1 MYSADFS
8 AINAKLKSKDI
19 RQLGLKQVSLE
30 NLDSDSDDDD
40 FEENS
45 AANEQS
51 EDLDYHGDG
60 ENDQMSETSD
70 TDEVL
75 RELDSESDDDGMKIE
90 HDDDENNPPVSVLK
104 YKWINV

>member
-1 MYSADFS
+1 M
-8 AINAKLKSKDI
+8 
-19 RQLGLKQVSLE
+19 SLE

-51 EDLDYHGDG
+51 EDVDYHGDG

-75 RELDSESDDDGMKIE
+75 RELEPESDDNGGMQIE
-90 HDDDENNPPVSVLK
+90 HDDDENNRPVC
-104 YKWINV
+104 IR